1 MQGRADMRRLNTA
14 KTLRFALATLLLGIG
29 IGLLIAG
36 GIGRLEEDRDDSAM
50 TGEQVEPAER
60 GEVERGWVVSH
71 AVILGVRQCNKHVRK
86 VHA

>member
-1 MQGRADMRRLNTA
+1 MREAIDMCRLNTA

-36 GIGRLEEDRDDSAM
+36 GIGRLEEDRDDSARA
-50 TGEQVEPAER
+50 GEQVEPAER
-60 GEVERGWVVSH
+60 GEAERGWVVGH
-71 AVILGVRQCNKHVRK
+71 AAMLGVSQCNKHVRK